1 MKAKKEFYGVSVSK
15 EEVASGW
22 CSYATVGNALD
33 AELYSGFQPD
43 EDWELVH
50 GDDMR
55 YYDREGNV
63 YDSEGCAERMEEL
76 EYLIQKGKA
85 AGQDTT
91 GMEQDLDFL
100 TQNGE
105 PVRIC
110 DYYEISDDAARIL
123 MQEST
128 ELVFYNRE
136 KKTYLWGICFCG
148 INWNLVSTSIPAR

>member
-1 MKAKKEFYGVSVSK
+1 
-15 EEVASGW
+15 
-22 CSYATVGNALD
+22 
-33 AELYSGFQPD
+33 
-43 EDWELVH
+43 
-50 GDDMR
+50 
-55 YYDREGNV
+55 
-63 YDSEGCAERMEEL
+63 MEEL

-91 GMEQDLDFL
+91 GMERDLDFL